1 MFHSHHQIM
10 GLKLS
15 NLSIHFHTAKPYTTH
30 LMFISTSRTKNKAR
44 IAPNQNPEYDSAQ
57 SVYSQSPVFCLR
69 EAESLFLHR
78 HLDYREP
85 LFGVFLIPDTIYVAS
100 SWCSGYTIALLLNV
114 GKQLHIRLI
123 EAVVGSVVLHAD
135 SHRHCRQPLELNYRR
150 VGFHLLYLLA
160 IFNVDVGGTL
170 HLVVL
175 NSEAIAC
182 RRAFAAKSLHLGS
195 YHIHA

>member
-150 VGFHLLYLLA
+150 VGSHLLHLLA
-160 IFNVDVGGTL
+160 IFNVDVGGSIL
-170 HLVVL
+170 LVVL